1 MVKVLNLT
9 ILCVSVVGS
18 LSVWF
23 AATAAVA
30 DLISNGLMTSAQG
43 GLLTSAVQAG
53 FVVGTLA
60 SATLGLADRI
70 QPKRLFATGCCIAG
84 ATTLL
89 LPLVEPTGWAA
100 LGLRAVAG
108 AAMAAVYPVGMKMA
122 ATWAKGDLG
131 VLIGILVG
139 SLSLGSASPHL
150 VNGLI
155 GTLPWTT
162 VYVVA
167 GSLALAAGALILTF
181 REGAMRFAPTQFRFA
196 DIGEAWR
203 SPQLRLANLGYLGHM
218 WELYAMWAWI
228 GAFLQHGPINLQG
241 AKASMLVFLIIAA
254 GLPGAVL
261 AGLAADRFGRCATA
275 AAAMIISGLCALAI
289 GPLASVAPALAIA
302 ITLVW
307 GFAVVADS
315 AQFSALAIEIA
326 PRRLTGTML
335 TIQTCVGFLITIAAI
350 QTLPWLLP
358 FTGWNYAFALLAI
371 GPFLGVLAMWK
382 LAALRRTGSVVE
394 CGETAGRT
402 AQHSLS

>member
-1 MVKVLNLT
+1 MGKVLNLT
-9 ILCVSVVGS
+9 ILCLSVVAS

-84 ATTLL
+84 AATLL
-89 LPLVEPTGWAA
+89 LPFVEPTGWATI
-100 LGLRAVAG
+100 GLRAVAG

-131 VLIGILVG
+131 LLIGVLVG

-162 VYVVA
+162 VYLIA
-167 GSLALAAGALILTF
+167 GSLCLAAGALILAF
-181 REGAMRFAPTQFRFA
+181 REGAAPFVPTRFRFA
-196 DIGEAWR
+196 DMAEAWR

-228 GAFLQHGPINLQG
+228 GAFLQHGPINLHG
-241 AKASMLVFLIIAA
+241 ASASLLVFLIIAA

-261 AGLAADRFGRCATA
+261 AGLAADRFGRCETA
-275 AAAMIISGLCALAI
+275 AAAMLASGLCALAI
-289 GPLASVAPALAIA
+289 GPLASVAPALAVAIA
-302 ITLVW
+302 LVW

-350 QTLPWLLP
+350 QALPWLLP
-358 FTGWNYAFALLAI
+358 YTGWNNAFALLAI

-382 LAALRRTGSVVE
+382 LKALRQTGLV
-394 CGETAGRT
+394 A
-402 AQHSLS
+402 

>member
-1 MVKVLNLT
+1 MGKALNLT
-9 ILCVSVVGS
+9 ILCLSVVAS

-30 DLISNGLMTSAQG
+30 DLISHGLMTSAQG

-70 QPKRLFATGCCIAG
+70 QPKRLFATGCGIAG
-84 ATTLL
+84 AATLL

-162 VYVVA
+162 VYLVA
-167 GSLALAAGALILTF
+167 GSLALAAGALILAF
-181 REGAMRFAPTQFRFA
+181 REGEMRFAPTQFRFA

-275 AAAMIISGLCALAI
+275 AAAMIVSGLCALAI

-358 FTGWNYAFALLAI
+358 FTGWNHAFALLAI
-371 GPFLGVLAMWK
+371 GPFLGVLAMVK
-382 LAALRRTGSVVE
+382 LRALRQSSSVSE
-394 CGETAGRT
+394 
-402 AQHSLS
+402 

>member
-1 MVKVLNLT
+1 MDKVLNLT
-9 ILCVSVVGS
+9 ILCLSVVAS

-70 QPKRLFATGCCIAG
+70 QPKRLFAAGCCIAG
-84 ATTLL
+84 AATLL

-100 LGLRAVAG
+100 LGLRAAAG

-162 VYVVA
+162 VYLVA
-167 GSLALAAGALILTF
+167 GSLALAAGALILVF
-181 REGAMRFAPTQFRFA
+181 REGEMRFAPTQFRFA

-261 AGLAADRFGRCATA
+261 AGFAADRFGRCATA
-275 AAAMIISGLCALAI
+275 AAAMIVSGLCALAI

-350 QTLPWLLP
+350 QALPWLLP
-358 FTGWNYAFALLAI
+358 FTGWNHAFALLAI

-382 LAALRRTGSVVE
+382 LKALRQTGSF
-394 CGETAGRT
+394 A
-402 AQHSLS
+402 

>member
-1 MVKVLNLT
+1 MGKVLNLT
-9 ILCVSVVGS
+9 ILCLSVVAA

-30 DLISNGLMTSAQG
+30 DLISHGLMTSAQG

-53 FVVGTLA
+53 FVIGTLA

-70 QPKRLFATGCCIAG
+70 QPKRLFAAGCGLAG
-84 ATTLL
+84 AATLL
-89 LPLVEPTGWAA
+89 LPFVEPVGWGTI
-100 LGLRAVAG
+100 GLRAVAG

-131 VLIGILVG
+131 VLIGVLVG

-162 VYVVA
+162 VYLVA
-167 GSLALAAGALILTF
+167 GSLSLAAGALILAF
-181 REGAMRFAPTQFRFA
+181 REGAAPFVATRFRIA

-228 GAFLQHGPINLQG
+228 GAFLQHGPVNLQG
-241 AKASMLVFLIIAA
+241 GKASLLVFLIIAA

-261 AGLAADRFGRCATA
+261 AGLAADRFGRCQTA
-275 AAAMIISGLCALAI
+275 AAALLASGLCALAI
-289 GPLASVAPALAIA
+289 GPLASVAPALAVA
-302 ITLVW
+302 LALVW

-315 AQFSALAIEIA
+315 AQFSALAIEVA

-335 TIQTCVGFLITIAAI
+335 TIQTCIGFLITIAAI
-350 QTLPWLLP
+350 QALPWLLP
-358 FTGWNYAFALLAI
+358 YTGWNHAFALLAI
-371 GPFLGVLAMWK
+371 GPFLGFLAMWK
-382 LAALRRTGSVVE
+382 LKAMQRTGNI
-394 CGETAGRT
+394 T
-402 AQHSLS
+402 